1 MSSYKITKYTKDRAK
16 ELGVKIRVSSNPNK
30 KIDVFDK
37 NGKKICSIGAI
48 NYSDYPTM
56 AKTDYWSAHE
66 RRRLYHI
73 RHAKDIAVVNS
84 CGYYAGNLLW

>member
-16 ELGVKIRVSSNPNK
+16 LLGVKIKPSTNAKK

-37 NGKKICSIGAI
+37 DGKKICSIGDVA
-48 NYSDYPTM
+48 YGDYPTM
-56 AKTDYWSAHE
+56 AKDDYWTAHE